1 MSNRSINTYCVYC
14 RPGQDKNAE
23 IKLKDL
29 NYSSFSPL
37 EMKPRF
43 VNGKKEKHYR
53 RLMPGYVFF
62 DVPEDTEPEWM
73 KIRQVS
79 SILRVLQYGD
89 GVRALRDD
97 DLKFIH
103 WLREN
108 RGVLNA
114 SPVIRIGTKIR
125 IIGGPLK
132 NYEGNIVSV
141 NKQRERVAVKIGE
154 GALLQRIWFSIEYI
168 EESKSA
174 PNETPE

>member
-1 MSNRSINTYCVYC
+1 MEESASNTYCVYC

-23 IKLKDL
+23 GKLKDL
-29 NYSSFSPL
+29 DYASLSPL

-43 VNGKKEKHYR
+43 VCGKKEIRYH

-62 DVPEDTEPEWM
+62 DVPVNTEPDWI

-89 GVRALRDD
+89 GTRALRADD
-97 DLKFIH
+97 MKFIY

-108 RGVLNA
+108 QGVLKA
-114 SPVIRIGTKIR
+114 SPVIQIGTKIR

-132 NYEGNIVSV
+132 DYEGKIVAV
-141 NKQRERVAVKIGE
+141 NKARERVAVKIGE
-154 GALLQRIWFSIEYI
+154 SSLLQRIWFSIEYI
-168 EESKSA
+168 EESKS
-174 PNETPE
+174 PLT